1 MFRVFWAFSYP
12 SEWLKTGH
20 LSLLA
25 SSLHW
30 LQCGQCIYNTS
41 AMIWIRLR
49 IWSPVGRS
57 MCGLVASHRSW
68 HEVRCGTGLSRHR
81 RQLAGVASKLYG
93 YNVVTISRST
103 PPDYDFSKKT
113 FYHLKASFTSRSLCS
128 IFKLCHSLLTTQGG
142 SPSRLLLQLRL
153 LWTILATSSI
163 CAERRFR
170 HGERHRI
177 RRDGCG
183 FGYWSRPPRQ
193 RRASSK

>member
-1 MFRVFWAFSYP
+1 MVNVFIILRRWYGLGWEYDHLLGEACVGLWHLIVKFDVREWA
-12 SEWLKTGH
+12 LV
-20 LSLLA
+20 
-25 SSLHW
+25 
-30 LQCGQCIYNTS
+30 S
-41 AMIWIRLR
+41 AAI
-49 IWSPVGRS
+49 
-57 MCGLVASHRSW
+57 
-68 HEVRCGTGLSRHR
+68 R

-103 PPDYDFSKKT
+103 HLQTTTIPRRHS
-113 FYHLKASFTSRSLCS
+113 YHLKASFTSRSLCS
-128 IFKLCHSLLTTQGG
+128 IFKICHSLLTTQGG